1 MSGTQSLIGLLR
13 ETAEESDGLVE
24 LRPGLSDA
32 RMDTWAAPVPEEIR
46 VLLRAVG
53 GIRIAFGRSRTDGGY
68 LFTDIDFD
76 EPLNEGKAPGG
87 GDGSWY
93 VERAGGPGTHHFV
106 HLDSAGGFVY
116 VDVSAGGDGETS
128 TWGPVFTFSD
138 DNDTQRLADSLPA
151 WARRTAECLRDAVRE
166 ADGDVTKLNSAF
178 AESWREPERSGPDV
192 LPVSAVEARASADP
206 VVRSVAEALPDD
218 GALADFRGVD
228 GCAQV
233 IFQFPEECRFGR
245 AHGGTVPTAVPLPYE
260 A

>member
-116 VDVSAGGDGETS
+116 VDVDRETGA
-128 TWGPVFTFSD
+128 WGPVFTFSD
-138 DNDTQRLADSLPA
+138 ENDTQRLAESPHA
-151 WARRTAECLRDAVRE
+151 WIRRTAESLRDAVRE
-166 ADGDVTKLNSAF
+166 ADADVRRFSSAF
-178 AESWREPERSGPDV
+178 EDGWREPEESGPDV
-192 LPVSAVEARASADP
+192 LPVSAADARTSTDP
-206 VVRSVAEALPDD
+206 VIRSVAAALPDD
-218 GALADFRGVD
+218 GALVD
-228 GCAQV
+228 LRDVTGCAQV

-245 AHGGTVPTAVPLPYE
+245 AHGGTVITAVPLPYE